1 MNENKKQNRA
11 FNVMIF
17 ILISIIIFV
26 IIRYE
31 IRGSKLEKY
40 GIIDTAVIINMRYNG
55 RGTPYVEYEFISNNI
70 RYTNSE
76 IYSYKDRIY
85 LQIGKCFLVKYM
97 PNNPLFSRLI
107 TDKNDKYCEIFLKD
121 SLKTP

>member
-17 ILISIIIFV
+17 ILITIIIFI

-31 IRGSKLEKY
+31 IKGSKLEKY
-40 GIIDTAVIINMRYNG
+40 GVIDTAVIIDMGNG
-55 RGTPYVEYEFISNNI
+55 GRRPYVRYEFI
-70 RYTNSE
+70 YNSIKYVRLE
-76 IYSYKDRIY
+76 DYSYGNKTKF
-85 LQIGKCFLVKYM
+85 QIGKCFLVKYM
-97 PNNPLFSRLI
+97 PNNPSFSRLI
-107 TDKNDKYCEIFLKD
+107 TDKNDKYYEVFLKD